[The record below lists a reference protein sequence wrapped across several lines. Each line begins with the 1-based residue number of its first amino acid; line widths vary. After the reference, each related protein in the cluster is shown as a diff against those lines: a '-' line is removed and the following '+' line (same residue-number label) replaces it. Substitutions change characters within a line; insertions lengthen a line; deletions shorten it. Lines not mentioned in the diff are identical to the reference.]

1 MNRDSKGRNI
11 GYTNEEF
18 IQKVKARLN
27 YIEVLDE
34 YKGAQAKVRYKCLKC
49 GYISSAR
56 AGNLMLGHGCPIC
69 THAGKI
75 PHEEFVKRIKAKNP
89 TIKIL
94 NKYNNSETLMECE
107 CRICKNKWQTK
118 ARNLSK
124 GHGCPK
130 CNQSNPLL
138 TTEEYKKEIQSINP
152 NVIVIGEYTG
162 NGNKIA
168 CKCVICG
175 YEWYPFAS
183 AIKSGHGCP
192 NCKALNDR
200 LSHEEFIKRMKD
212 INPFVKIIGKYETNK
227 IPLEVKCLVCGKTFN
242 TKPEG
247 LLKKTGCPYCNLSKG
262 ERDVSIFLDKNN
274 IKYIQQKKYKDLIG
288 LGGGKL
294 AYDFYLPGYNL
305 LIEYQGRQHKEPVKG
320 FVEGELFEY
329 VKEHD
334 RRKKEYAERHNIQL
348 LEIWYNE
355 NIEQKLKE
363 TLNLETV
370 ETTGV

>member
-1 MNRDSKGRNI
+1 
-11 GYTNEEF
+11 
-18 IQKVKARLN
+18 
-27 YIEVLDE
+27 
-34 YKGAQAKVRYKCLKC
+34 
-49 GYISSAR
+49 
-56 AGNLMLGHGCPIC
+56 
-69 THAGKI
+69 
-75 PHEEFVKRIKAKNP
+75 
-89 TIKIL
+89 
-94 NKYNNSETLMECE
+94 
-107 CRICKNKWQTK
+107 
-118 ARNLSK
+118 
-124 GHGCPK
+124 
-130 CNQSNPLL
+130 
-138 TTEEYKKEIQSINP
+138 
-152 NVIVIGEYTG
+152 
-162 NGNKIA
+162 
-168 CKCVICG
+168 
-175 YEWYPFAS
+175 
-183 AIKSGHGCP
+183 
-192 NCKALNDR
+192 
-200 LSHEEFIKRMKD
+200 MKD